1 MEKKRLLYGG
11 AVAGLALMLAVVF
24 ACRGAQGAFGS
35 DDKNPIA
42 KMDEVSN
49 LLSTQKVLRAI
60 HDTYDERV
68 VFITTEQ
75 TVKIPDNP
83 FMDDDFFGQFFNAP
97 NQNRGSN
104 GNQQRTQKRTGLG
117 SGFFISEDGYICTNY
132 HVVAGADKVLVR
144 IKGKDYQAEV
154 VGTDDRTDIAL
165 IKIKNAGKFKPVF
178 LGNSD
183 DVNVGDWAIAIGNP
197 YALQNTFTVG
207 FVSATGRKD
216 PELLGGAQTF
226 IQTDAP
232 INPGN
237 SGGPLINIKGE
248 VVGMNTA
255 IVSQS
260 GGNVGIGLAVPIN
273 IVKNILDQLK
283 VNKKIKRGYF
293 GVQLVPLNDEFA
305 KELGLPDHSGAIA
318 GRIEKNSPAE
328 KAGMKVRDVILKVDN
343 KKIEDVNDL
352 VEIAGNSPI
361 GKTVEVVVWRDK
373 AELTLFL
380 TVKER
385 P

>member
-11 AVAGLALMLAVVF
+11 IVAGFALVIAVVF

-35 DDKNPIA
+35 SDSNPIV
-42 KMDEVSN
+42 KMDETSH
-49 LLSTQKVLRAI
+49 LLDTQKVLRAI
-60 HDTYDERV
+60 HDTYDGRV

-75 TVKIPDNP
+75 MVKIPDNP
-83 FMDDDFFGQFFNAP
+83 FMNDEFFGQFFNSP
-97 NQNRGSN
+97 NRNRGSN
-104 GNQQRTQKRTGLG
+104 GNQQRMQKQTGLG
-117 SGFFISEDGYICTNY
+117 SGFFISEDGYICTNN
-132 HVVAGADKVLVR
+132 HVVAGADKVFVK

-154 VGTDDRTDIAL
+154 IGSDDRTDVAL
-165 IKIKNAGKFKPVF
+165 IKIKNGDKFKPVYF
-178 LGNSD
+178 GNSD
-183 DVNVGDWAIAIGNP
+183 DVKVGDWAIAIGNP

-216 PELLGGAQTF
+216 TELLGGAQTF
-226 IQTDAP
+226 LQTDAP

-248 VVGMNTA
+248 VIGMNTA

-273 IVKNILDQLK
+273 TVKDILEQLK
-283 VNKKIKRGYF
+283 KYKKIKRGYF
-293 GVQLVPLNDEFA
+293 GVSPVPMSEEFA
-305 KELGLPDHSGAIA
+305 KESGLSENKGAA
-318 GRIEKNSPAE
+318 VGGVEKGSPAE
-328 KAGMKVRDVILKVDN
+328 KAGMQVRDIILKIN
-343 KKIEDVNDL
+343 GKKIEELNDL
-352 VEIAGNSPI
+352 YEVVGNLPI
-361 GKTVEVVVWRDK
+361 GKTVEVVVWRNK
-373 AELTLFL
+373 AELTLFV